1 MHRYLTVIMK
11 VHVFD
16 FRWSESEPHQF
27 GCEIQAGRGNKFG
40 RKKLWIGDDI
50 SIEIASDS
58 RCAGFRDETMKWKPC
73 PKQSVGKP
81 KCDFCRSMEGS
92 FVYTAF
98 DGFDTSQ
105 LNDQD
110 LQKISGEHWVY
121 LAFFANNL
129 IKIGVTK
136 ANRKRLRQVE
146 QGSYATLYVAKTPD
160 GIAARQIETLIR
172 KGGLADKIKVSQKKD
187 FLCPIVRDPE
197 LQLQETLKNARQHLS
212 EHEHLEAFLLA
223 NPEYHCWQT
232 TYSLA
237 DFEGTIQ
244 NVKLNVGEWVSGKI
258 IAFKGPFALIQTPY
272 EFVNIAMKSLRG
284 KDINFTAR
292 EHGLRL
298 NSALQ
303 GSLF

>member
-1 MHRYLTVIMK
+1 MK

-16 FRWSESEPHQF
+16 FRWREDEPNNF
-27 GCEIQAGRGNKFG
+27 GCEVQAGKGDKFG
-40 RKKLWIGDDI
+40 RKKIWIGDEI
-50 SIEIASDS
+50 SIEVVSEN
-58 RCAGFRDETMKWKPC
+58 RCAGFMDTGMIWKPC
-73 PKQSVGKP
+73 PKKSQGRA

-110 LQKISGEHWVY
+110 LQKIAGEHWVY

-129 IKIGVTK
+129 IKVGVTK

-146 QGSYATLYVAKTPD
+146 QGSYSTLYIAKTPD

-172 KGGLADKIKVSQKKD
+172 KGGLVDKIKVSQKKN

-197 LQLQETLKNARQHLS
+197 AQLQEKLAEARQHLT
-212 EHEHLEAFLLA
+212 EHEHLMEFLHDK
-223 NPEYHCWQT
+223 PEYHCWQS
-232 TYSLA
+232 TYDLV
-237 DFEGTIQ
+237 DFDENIQ
-244 NVKLNVGEWVSGKI
+244 NVKLQVGEWVSGKI

-272 EFVNIAMKSLRG
+272 EFVNIAMKDLRG
-284 KDINFTAR
+284 KDIDFASR
-292 EHGLRL
+292 DHGLRL
-298 NSALQ
+298 NNALQ